1 MSEKFKLYKNIENF
15 IENNCLYKKNEQFI
29 ITLCNEKEGSDAL
42 PMVKDNSHFIQ
53 CIMNIPKEKENL
65 LKEAHNTGG
74 IKINVTDSSFEFILY
89 KNNATPSV
97 IKCLLLL
104 IINDIE
110 TADSQEEEK
119 ENKTDKSCSDINS
132 EYKLLEKL
140 KKFIFNY
147 IKKNKKNKNNNNTP
161 GENATNNV
169 LETILLGGAKNGI
182 RFFNSD
188 NNGINYEEENI
199 KKIIEIIKNI
209 SSKLEIKQKK
219 SENEKNDNK
228 TNEGNL
234 EEKES
239 TKKQKKANDN
249 DINEVLD
256 ELNPD
261 YKNELI
267 YRYLDEMPE
276 EIVNLMKKYKNINFT
291 KNMYMEYID
300 NKNKPGEEIED
311 RNEFE
316 VLKGKDDE
324 DN

>member
-1 MSEKFKLYKNIENF
+1 MSDKFKLYKNIENF
-15 IENNCLYKKNEQFI
+15 IDNNCLYKKNEQFI
-29 ITLCNEKEGSDAL
+29 ITFCNEKEGSDVL
-42 PMVKDNSHFIQ
+42 PVVRDNSHFIQ
-53 CIMNIPKEKENL
+53 CIMNIPKEKENV
-65 LKEAHNTGG
+65 LKEAQNKGG
-74 IKINVTDSSFEFILY
+74 IKVNIIDSSFEFILY
-89 KNNATPSV
+89 KNNASPSV

-110 TADSQEEEK
+110 KTESQEEE
-119 ENKTDKSCSDINS
+119 NTADKNCSDINS

-147 IKKNKKNKNNNNTP
+147 IKQNKKNKNNNNTP
-161 GENATNNV
+161 GDNTSSNNV

-182 RFFNSD
+182 RFFNHD
-188 NNGINYEEENI
+188 NNGINYEDENI

-219 SENEKNDNK
+219 TENEKNENK
-228 TNEGNL
+228 TNEG
-234 EEKES
+234 ETKEAN
-239 TKKQKKANDN
+239 KKRKKANDN

-276 EIVNLMKKYKNINFT
+276 EIVNLMKKYKNISFT
-291 KNMYMEYID
+291 KNMYMEYMD
-300 NKNKPGEEIED
+300 NKNKPGEIEEK
-311 RNEFE
+311 NENE
-316 VLKGKDDE
+316 VLKEKEFE

>member
-1 MSEKFKLYKNIENF
+1 MSDKFKLYKNIENF
-15 IENNCLYKKNEQFI
+15 IDNNCLYKKNEPFI
-29 ITLCNEKEGSDAL
+29 ITFCNEKEGSDVL
-42 PMVKDNSHFIQ
+42 PVVRDNSHFIQ
-53 CIMNIPKEKENL
+53 CIMNIPKEKENV
-65 LKEAHNTGG
+65 LKEAQNKGG
-74 IKINVTDSSFEFILY
+74 IKVNIIDSSFEFILY
-89 KNNATPSV
+89 KNNASPSV

-110 TADSQEEEK
+110 KTESQEEE
-119 ENKTDKSCSDINS
+119 NTSDKNCSDINS

-147 IKKNKKNKNNNNTP
+147 IRQNKKNKNNNNNTP
-161 GENATNNV
+161 GDNASTNNV

-182 RFFNSD
+182 RFFNHD

-219 SENEKNDNK
+219 TENEKSENK
-228 TNEGNL
+228 TNEG
-234 EEKES
+234 EAKEAN
-239 TKKQKKANDN
+239 KKRKKANDN

-276 EIVNLMKKYKNINFT
+276 EIVNLMKKYKNISFT

-300 NKNKPGEEIED
+300 NKNKPGEIEEK
-311 RNEFE
+311 NEYE
-316 VLKGKDDE
+316 VLKEKEFE

>member
-1 MSEKFKLYKNIENF
+1 MSDKFKLYKNIENF
-15 IENNCLYKKNEQFI
+15 IDNNCLYKKNEQFI
-29 ITLCNEKEGSDAL
+29 ITFCNEKEGSDVL
-42 PMVKDNSHFIQ
+42 PVVRDNSHFIQ
-53 CIMNIPKEKENL
+53 CIMNIPKEKENV
-65 LKEAHNTGG
+65 LKEAKNKGG
-74 IKINVTDSSFEFILY
+74 IKVNIIDSSFEFILY
-89 KNNATPSV
+89 KNNSSPSV

-110 TADSQEEEK
+110 KTESQDEE
-119 ENKTDKSCSDINS
+119 NTTDKNCSDINS

-147 IKKNKKNKNNNNTP
+147 IKQNKKNKNNNNTP
-161 GENATNNV
+161 GDNTSSNNV

-182 RFFNSD
+182 RFFNHD
-188 NNGINYEEENI
+188 NNGINYEDENI

-219 SENEKNDNK
+219 TENEKNENK
-228 TNEGNL
+228 TNEG
-234 EEKES
+234 ETKEAN
-239 TKKQKKANDN
+239 KKRKKANDN

-276 EIVNLMKKYKNINFT
+276 EIVNLMKKYKNISFT

-300 NKNKPGEEIED
+300 NKNKPGEIEEK
-311 RNEFE
+311 NENE
-316 VLKGKDDE
+316 VLKEKEFE